1 MEEIIKRY
9 LRKIYYNLKT
19 LCVMAF
25 YGSIDRGC
33 CRGILVVPFLFA

>member
-9 LRKIYYNLKT
+9 LRQFKD

-33 CRGILVVPFLFA
+33 CRGI